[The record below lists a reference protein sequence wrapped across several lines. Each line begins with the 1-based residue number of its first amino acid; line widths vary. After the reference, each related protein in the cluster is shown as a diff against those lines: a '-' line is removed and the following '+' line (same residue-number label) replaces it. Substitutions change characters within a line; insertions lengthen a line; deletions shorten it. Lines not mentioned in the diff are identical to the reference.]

1 MSFAQTLARLLTEG
15 PASLFYHLLVGLAL
29 EGLWLM
35 ALETARRAPGAP
47 ENRAARRMAL
57 AAGLG
62 LIGRMALFGAAFVE
76 SQWLPPGTLLP
87 PLERAVDLATWAWIG
102 WAMIEEAPGFWL
114 PALHTLIAFGAYGL
128 IASNWMS
135 LSLQDP
141 SLFYAATPSDRAWML
156 WALGLALGIGG
167 WLLARPS
174 PAFRSSGM
182 LGFFALALGALLQLN
197 MPLAGTHLAPWVRL
211 GMLTAFPL
219 WLAGTYRLAL
229 QAVQRISGERERAAE
244 GWRAWSRGLLR
255 ALQAQGEPNPL
266 DEALKAARKLLGARW
281 TAAGLLQDD
290 RLLIIARE
298 GEGLPQAGTDLTLS
312 LPEYPQIEE
321 AIFRRPSGFLAPED
335 QQGEAGQRLWQAF
348 GMETIGFL
356 QIEPLV
362 AQGRLLGAWLIGYPK
377 EEKHRLS
384 LDPGLGRQMAELLAQ
399 TLSLLQERERKATLE
414 VALMSL
420 QQEHEEAV
428 RRLEAQRAE
437 ERQMLQREINR
448 WATRAAEA
456 EEERERW
463 RRRAEE
469 LARLIEARASLPVV
483 ASAPEHGRN
492 ASPPPTLATAPEGHR
507 EGLILALI
515 QELRTPLTAILGYTD
530 LLLGEAVGILGATQR
545 QFLLRIKANIERMA
559 GLIRET
565 IQIAALEVGTFQL
578 EPGALNLAEVRDLVL
593 QQLQPVLQERGL
605 RVALEW
611 PDDLPPVRVDRDA
624 AQQILYHLLN
634 NAALCS
640 RPGTAIG
647 LRARLNPEVPGVIF
661 LHVQD
666 TGGGIPIEEA
676 SRVFVP
682 RYRATTPLISG
693 VGDSIGLS
701 IARALVEASGGRIWV
716 ESEPGTGS
724 TFTVVLPLAS

>member
-1 MSFAQTLARLLTEG
+1 MSFPQTLARLLTEG
-15 PASLFYHLLVGLAL
+15 PASLFYHLILGLAL
-29 EGLWLM
+29 EGLGLM
-35 ALETARRAPGAP
+35 ALEAARHAPGNRLARRL
-47 ENRAARRMAL
+47 AL

-62 LIGRMALFGAAFVE
+62 LIGRMALFGAAFAE
-76 SQWLPPGTLLP
+76 SQWLPPGALLP
-87 PLERAVDLATWAWIG
+87 PLERAVDVATWAWIG

-114 PALHTLIAFGAYGL
+114 PTLHTLLAFGIYGW
-128 IASNWMS
+128 IAPAWMS
-135 LSLQDP
+135 LSFQDP
-141 SLFYAATPSDRAWML
+141 TLFYAATPSDRAWML
-156 WALGLALGIGG
+156 WTLGLALGIGG
-167 WLLARPS
+167 WLLSRPS
-174 PAFRSSGM
+174 PAFRSPGT
-182 LGFFALALGALLQLN
+182 LGFFALAAGALLQLN
-197 MPLAGTHLAPWVRL
+197 LPLAGTHLAPWVRL
-211 GMLTAFPL
+211 GALTAFPL
-219 WLAGTYRLAL
+219 WLAGAYRLTL
-229 QAVQRISGERERAAE
+229 QAAQSIPPGGGGASE
-244 GWRAWSRGLLR
+244 GWQAWSRGLLH
-255 ALQAQGEPNPL
+255 ALQAQGDPDPFH
-266 DEALKAARKLLGARW
+266 EALRAARMLLGARW
-281 TAAGLLQDD
+281 TAVGLLQDD
-290 RLLIIARE
+290 RLMVIARE
-298 GEGLPQAGTDLTLS
+298 GEGLPQAGADLTLS
-312 LPEYPQIEE
+312 LSEYPGIGE
-321 AIFRRPSGFLAPED
+321 ALLRRHSSLLRPED
-335 QQGEAGQRLWQAF
+335 QAGEAGQRLWQAF
-348 GMETIGFL
+348 GMKTIGFL

-362 AQGRLLGAWLIGYPK
+362 AQERLLGAWLIGYPK
-377 EEKHRLS
+377 GHGRS
-384 LDPGLGRQMAELLAQ
+384 LDPGPGQQMAELLSQ

-420 QQEHEEAV
+420 QQEHEAEI
-428 RRLEAQRAE
+428 RGLEARHAE

-469 LARLIEARASLPVV
+469 LARLIEARASLPIG
-483 ASAPEHGRN
+483 ASASNSGRT
-492 ASPPPTLATAPEGHR
+492 ASSPPTPAAAPESER
-507 EGLILALI
+507 EELIMALL

-565 IQIAALEVGTFQL
+565 LQIAALEAGAFRL
-578 EPGALNLAEVRDLVL
+578 EPGPLNLTEVRDLVL
-593 QQLQPVLQERGL
+593 QQLQSVLQERGL

-640 RPGTAIG
+640 RPGTAVG
-647 LRARLNPEVPGVIF
+647 LQARLNPEVPGVIF
-661 LHVQD
+661 LHVRD
-666 TGGGIPIEEA
+666 TGGGIPVEEA

-682 RYRATTPLISG
+682 RYRATTPLIPG

-716 ESEPGTGS
+716 ESEPGMGS